1 MKTRNVELAVGLFV
15 ALGMAALFMLA
26 MQVSNLG
33 SFTGNGDS
41 YTISAEFENIG
52 GLKVRSPVTLSGVRV
67 GRVDAID
74 YDMQSYA
81 AVVSMHIDSAYDRLP
96 RDTSAS
102 IFTSGLL
109 GEQYIALEPGGSPD
123 NLVDGDRLQLTQS
136 ALVLEQVIGQFLY
149 NVASDKSA
157 GPAEPMEPVQPAGP
171 GSLDGG

>member
-1 MKTRNVELAVGLFV
+1 MKTRTVELTVGVFV

-33 SFTGNGDS
+33 NFTGSGDS
-41 YTISAEFENIG
+41 YMISAAFENIG
-52 GLKVRSPVTLSGVRV
+52 GLKVRSPVTVSGVRV

-74 YDMQSYA
+74 YDMKSYA
-81 AVVSMHIDSAYDRLP
+81 AVVSMRVDSAYDRLP

-109 GEQYIALEPGGSPD
+109 GEQYIALEPGGSQD
-123 NLVDGDRLQLTQS
+123 NLVDGDRIQLTQS

-149 NVASDKSA
+149 NLASD
-157 GPAEPMEPVQPAGP
+157 EPVEPVEPVQPAEP